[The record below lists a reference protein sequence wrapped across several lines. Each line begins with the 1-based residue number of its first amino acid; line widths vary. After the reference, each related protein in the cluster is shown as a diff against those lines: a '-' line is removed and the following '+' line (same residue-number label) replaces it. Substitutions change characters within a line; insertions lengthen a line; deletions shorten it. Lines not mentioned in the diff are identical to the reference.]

1 MPEVQSQM
9 RKLERTPSDE
19 ILLTEL
25 AWDDKDVSIYDITS
39 IIMVGERVNVNSPFG
54 KLKCYMDNDT
64 KEFFIEI
71 NQTTP
76 LKAFT
81 RSVLLNILDLAEKE
95 GAKKLYA
102 CLRRGTENIEQFV
115 KAFLFVGF
123 TKLEEEELK
132 SVSMTQTH
140 ILVEYNMEEEELI

>member
-1 MPEVQSQM
+1 
-9 RKLERTPSDE
+9 
-19 ILLTEL
+19 LTEL

-39 IIMVGERVNVNSPFG
+39 IIMVGERVDTRSPFG

-71 NQTTP
+71 NKTTP

-81 RSVLLNILDLAEKE
+81 RSVLLNILDLAERE

-102 CLRRGTENIEQFV
+102 CIRRGTENIGSKKNLNF
-115 KAFLFVGF
+115 K
-123 TKLEEEELK
+123 
-132 SVSMTQTH
+132 
-140 ILVEYNMEEEELI
+140 

>member
-1 MPEVQSQM
+1 M
-9 RKLERTPSDE
+9 RKLQRTPSDE

-39 IIMVGERVNVNSPFG
+39 VILVGERASVQSPFG
-54 KLKCYMDNDT
+54 KLKCYLDHES

-71 NQTTP
+71 NESTP
-76 LKAFT
+76 LKVFT
-81 RSVLLNILDLAEKE
+81 RSVLLNILDLAERE

-102 CLRRGTENIEQFV
+102 CLRRGTHNLEQFV

-123 TKLEEEELK
+123 MKLDEEEMK
-132 SVSMTQTH
+132 QVSMTQTH
-140 ILVEYNMEEEELI
+140 ILVQYNLEEEEELI